1 LNYIFENDLYNRP
14 QYIKNK
20 RGRRDF
26 SSSSDSLS
34 THSQSPQPPPQPPV
48 SLEEFEMHIH
58 QWGAQIMFKNQIVR
72 AVNTCSIDYY
82 LLALWYLFKI
92 KYLFFSDN
100 IPLIRNLRSIVND
113 IDIYEWDKAREKFI
127 LNILNYN
134 EAITNR
140 TISLFGT
147 QYGRFVRFFMEYQKH
162 YVIRTCNVKCQLN
175 NTNLSESDH
184 IYFEKENNTLN
195 FTFRTAAPKNCGLCQ
210 SLLTLNVQFINSPNF
225 LFIESLLNNIYI
237 SDFPETVFLDN
248 KIFKLLCVTIVRGNH
263 FTAIFK
269 LNNKYY
275 LVDDLGRL
283 FKEIDTSIPKRGQ
296 AAFYP
301 STCSLY
307 YLE

>member
-1 LNYIFENDLYNRP
+1 MP
-14 QYIKNK
+14 
-20 RGRRDF
+20 
-26 SSSSDSLS
+26 
-34 THSQSPQPPPQPPV
+34 
-48 SLEEFEMHIH
+48 
-58 QWGAQIMFKNQIVR
+58 
-72 AVNTCSIDYY
+72 
-82 LLALWYLFKI
+82 I
-92 KYLFFSDN
+92 KYLITD
-100 IPLIRNLRSIVND
+100 IND
-113 IDIYEWDKAREKFI
+113 INFNKKIDKVIFIDQYIESLYLNRHFCKFRYTTFYRI
-127 LNILNYN
+127 KDLNKINYN
-134 EAITNR
+134 SRLLHKKIHFYRKQLSKVLN
-140 TISLFGT
+140 TI
-147 QYGRFVRFFMEYQKH
+147 H
-162 YVIRTCNVKCQLN
+162 